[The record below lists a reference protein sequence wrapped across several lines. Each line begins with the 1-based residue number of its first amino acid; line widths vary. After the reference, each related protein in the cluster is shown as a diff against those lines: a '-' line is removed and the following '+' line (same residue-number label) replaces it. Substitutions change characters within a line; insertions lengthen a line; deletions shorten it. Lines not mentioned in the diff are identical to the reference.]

1 MLNLL
6 RVLMPNNNS
15 LITLL
20 GTDLTSTT
28 NVGREVERPTNNQV
42 IEKKIN
48 YQILYKMVES
58 AVEEILLEYPN
69 DPVVDELKTKIINN
83 LKPVIKQ
90 ILPND

>member
-1 MLNLL
+1 
-6 RVLMPNNNS
+6 MPNS

-20 GTDLTSTT
+20 GTELTT
-28 NVGREVERPTNNQV
+28 NNNTGREVERPTPNQV

-58 AVEEILLEYPN
+58 AIEEILLEYPN
-69 DPVVDELKTKIINN
+69 DPVVDELKAKIIKN
-83 LKPVIKQ
+83 LRPVIKQ

>member
-1 MLNLL
+1 
-6 RVLMPNNNS
+6 MPNS

-20 GTDLTSTT
+20 GTELTTNN
-28 NVGREVERPTNNQV
+28 NVGREVERPTLNQV

-58 AVEEILLEYPN
+58 AVEEIMLEYPD
-69 DPVVDELKTKIINN
+69 DPVVDELKKKIITN

>member
-1 MLNLL
+1 
-6 RVLMPNNNS
+6 MPNS

-20 GTDLTSTT
+20 GTELTT
-28 NVGREVERPTNNQV
+28 NNNTGREVERPTPDQV

-69 DPVVDELKTKIINN
+69 DPVVDELKAKIIKN
-83 LKPVIKQ
+83 LRPVIKQ

>member
-1 MLNLL
+1 
-6 RVLMPNNNS
+6 MPNS

-20 GTDLTSTT
+20 GSDLTTNN
-28 NVGREVERPTNNQV
+28 NVGREVERPTTNQV

-58 AVEEILLEYPN
+58 AVEEIMLEYPD
-69 DPVVDELKTKIINN
+69 DPVVDELKKKIITN

-90 ILPND
+90 ILPTD

>member
-1 MLNLL
+1 
-6 RVLMPNNNS
+6 MPNS

-20 GTDLTSTT
+20 GTELTTNN
-28 NVGREVERPTNNQV
+28 NVGREVERPTLNQV

-48 YQILYKMVES
+48 Y
-58 AVEEILLEYPN
+58 PD
-69 DPVVDELKTKIINN
+69 DPVVDELKKKIITN

>member
-1 MLNLL
+1 
-6 RVLMPNNNS
+6 MPNS

-20 GTDLTSTT
+20 GSELTTNN
-28 NVGREVERPTNNQV
+28 NVGREVERPTLNQV

-58 AVEEILLEYPN
+58 AVEEIMLEYPD
-69 DPVVDELKTKIINN
+69 DPVVDELKKKIITN

>member
-1 MLNLL
+1 
-6 RVLMPNNNS
+6 MPNNNS

-69 DPVVDELKTKIINN
+69 DPVVDELKAKIIKN
-83 LKPVIKQ
+83 LRPVIKQ

>member
-1 MLNLL
+1 
-6 RVLMPNNNS
+6 MPNNNS

-28 NVGREVERPTNNQV
+28 NVGREVERPTSNQV

-58 AVEEILLEYPN
+58 AVEEIMLEYPD